1 MSYDR
6 KLFPWIHLAD
16 RMFGDSAVSSSAVSS
31 SGHRHIASGVQRDSL
46 TQVPCHTNLSKT
58 LHLESWTML
67 ILRLK
72 FFAIRHAT
80 QFRYFVYTNSFKTF
94 NPIKWWGRCVQ
105 YGCQNR
111 LASQPAGVKNSSAL
125 CCIHIHCNGQQ
136 FTYLRSP

>member
-16 RMFGDSAVSSSAVSS
+16 RMFGDSAVSS